1 MNNNSETK
9 VNENNG
15 WLKIKRVIL
24 VLSLITLNMKRVKKN
39 VKYGVVI
46 HSYVYPK
53 RYRKIRKSEKLSIE
67 PVVMEF

>member
-1 MNNNSETK
+1 
-9 VNENNG
+9 
-15 WLKIKRVIL
+15 
-24 VLSLITLNMKRVKKN
+24 MKRVKKN